1 MATELAPNQVVPPA
15 LPMTGPARRRRK
27 RGGRQR
33 PLWRD
38 LLRYRWLYVLLL
50 PGLAY
55 FIIFKYLPMYG
66 LTIAFKDYVPFLGYS
81 GSQWVGLEHFQALF
95 TGPDFGRL
103 MVNTL
108 ILALLTIVF
117 VFPAPIVVA
126 LLLNELRI
134 RVMKRS
140 IQSLIYIPHFLSWTI
155 VASLTYL
162 LFSVDFGVIAGW
174 MHDLVGGQRVDYVA
188 QSDWFRPLIVL
199 QLLWKQTG
207 WGTIIYLAALA
218 SVDTQLYEAARVD
231 GAGRWR
237 QFWHITLP
245 SIQPTIVVMA
255 ILTSGNLMD
264 SGFEQIWL
272 MTTSLNRDVADVFDT
287 FVYYVGITQG
297 SFSYATAV
305 GLFKGVVGVVLIFGS
320 NLLAKRLGQRGLF

>member
-1 MATELAPNQVVPPA
+1 VALHPGVTRERPETAEPPRA
-15 LPMTGPARRRRK
+15 KPA
-27 RGGRQR
+27 GRLVR
-33 PLWRD
+33 H
-38 LLRYRWLYVLLL
+38 RWLYLMVL

-55 FIIFKYLPMYG
+55 FLVFRYWPMYG

-81 GSQWVGLEHFQALF
+81 GSPWVGLKHFEELF

-108 ILALLTIVF
+108 VLALLTVVF

-126 LLLNELRI
+126 LLLNELRL
-134 RVMKRS
+134 RVVKRS
-140 IQSLIYIPHFLSWTI
+140 VQSLIYIPHFLSWTI

-162 LFSVDFGVIAGW
+162 LFSADFGVLAGFI
-174 MHDLVGGQRVDYVA
+174 HDVLGGRREDYVA
-188 QSDWFRPLIVL
+188 QAEWFRPLIIL

-245 SIQPTIVVMA
+245 GIRSAIVVMA
-255 ILTSGNLMD
+255 ILTAGHLLD
-264 SGFEQIWL
+264 TGFEQIWL
-272 MTTSLNRDVADVFDT
+272 MTTSLNRETADVFDT
-287 FVYYVGITQG
+287 YVYYIGITQG
-297 SFSYATAV
+297 AFSYSTAL
-305 GLFKGVVGVVLIFGS
+305 GLFKGLVGLLLIFGS
-320 NLLAKRLGQRGLF
+320 NWLAKRLGQRGLF

>member
-1 MATELAPNQVVPPA
+1 MATDVVPNKVVPPA
-15 LPMTGPARRRRK
+15 AEAAPQPPKRK
-27 RGGRQR
+27 RRAR
-33 PLWRD
+33 PVPLWRD

-55 FIIFKYLPMYG
+55 FLVFKYLPMYG

-81 GSQWVGLEHFQALF
+81 GSEWVGLKHFQDLF
-95 TGPDFGRL
+95 TGPDFNRL
-103 MVNTL
+103 MFNTL
-108 ILALLTIVF
+108 LLALLTIVF

-126 LLLNELRI
+126 LMLNELRLN
-134 RVMKRS
+134 VLKRS
-140 IQSLIYIPHFLSWTI
+140 VQSLIYIPHFLSWTI

-162 LFSVDFGVIAGW
+162 LFSVEFGVIANWIHG
-174 MHDLVGGQRVDYVA
+174 LVGGQKVDYVA
-188 QSDWFRPLIVL
+188 QAEWFRPLIVL

-218 SVDTQLYEAARVD
+218 GIDNQLYEAARVD

-245 SIQPTIVVMA
+245 SIAPTVVVMA
-255 ILTSGNLMD
+255 ILTSGNLLD

-297 SFSYATAV
+297 AFSYATAV
-305 GLFKGVVGVVLIFGS
+305 GLFKGVVGVLLIFGS
-320 NLLAKRLGQRGLF
+320 NALAKRLGQRGLF

>member
-1 MATELAPNQVVPPA
+1 VATDLVPGVAPEAPPPVRPPKPAAGRKWRLAV
-15 LPMTGPARRRRK
+15 
-27 RGGRQR
+27 
-33 PLWRD
+33 LWRH
-38 LLRYRWLYVLLL
+38 RWLYLMLL
-50 PGLAY
+50 PGLTY
-55 FIIFKYLPMYG
+55 FLLFKYLPMYG
-66 LTIAFKDYVPFLGYS
+66 LSIAFKDYIPFLGFADS
-81 GSQWVGLEHFQALF
+81 PWVGFKHFTALF

-108 ILALLTIVF
+108 VLALLTVIF
-117 VFPAPIVVA
+117 VFPAPIIVA
-126 LLLNELRI
+126 LLLNELRVNVL
-134 RVMKRS
+134 RRS
-140 IQSLIYIPHFLSWTI
+140 VQSLIYIPHFLSWTI

-162 LFSVDFGVIAGW
+162 LFSVDFGVITQFVHGV
-174 MHDLVGGQRVDYVA
+174 VGGRAVDYVA
-188 QSDWFRPLIVL
+188 QEEWFRPIVIL

-245 SIQPTIVVMA
+245 AIRPAIVVMA

-272 MTTSLNRDVADVFDT
+272 MTTALNRPVADVFDT
-287 FVYYVGITQG
+287 YVYLIGITQG
-297 SFSYATAV
+297 ALSYSTAI
-305 GLFKGVVGVVLIFGS
+305 GLFKGLVGVVLILGS
-320 NLLAKRLGQRGLF
+320 NWLAKRLGERGLY